1 MLALYGHPFSSYTQK
16 VLIALYENGTPFELL
31 NLDPTEP
38 VSHSAD
44 WLRHWPLAK
53 FPVLVDGD
61 RTVVESSIVIEHLQ
75 LAHPGP
81 VPLIPADPR
90 AALDVRFMDRFFDLH
105 VTAPVQHAVNAAL
118 TGNAERKA
126 EGVAWAAEKLEK
138 AYAWLEGM
146 WAGPPGLRASRSR
159 WPTALRRPRCSMPT
173 GRTPSQPPTRS
184 CAPTVPGCWRAPRL
198 PARWRAGAPTAT
210 TFRSGRPTA
219 TEQRPPHPQETAMMN
234 PEPHAMHRWLQQLLG
249 DWTCESL
256 ADMGPGEPPAHS
268 RGTEQVRALGGLWVL
283 CDGAGSMPG
292 GGGEARMLMTLGYD
306 PDQQAFVGTW
316 VGSMMTHMWV
326 YRGTLDADQKVLT
339 LETEGPS
346 FKADSAT
353 MRYRDVITVVS
364 ANERTLTSF
373 GQQPDGSWKQFMQA
387 KYTRTS

>member
-1 MLALYGHPFSSYTQK
+1 
-16 VLIALYENGTPFELL
+16 
-31 NLDPTEP
+31 
-38 VSHSAD
+38 
-44 WLRHWPLAK
+44 
-53 FPVLVDGD
+53 
-61 RTVVESSIVIEHLQ
+61 
-75 LAHPGP
+75 
-81 VPLIPADPR
+81 
-90 AALDVRFMDRFFDLH
+90 
-105 VTAPVQHAVNAAL
+105 
-118 TGNAERKA
+118 
-126 EGVAWAAEKLEK
+126 
-138 AYAWLEGM
+138 
-146 WAGPPGLRASRSR
+146 
-159 WPTALRRPRCSMPT
+159 
-173 GRTPSQPPTRS
+173 
-184 CAPTVPGCWRAPRL
+184 
-198 PARWRAGAPTAT
+198 
-210 TFRSGRPTA
+210 
-219 TEQRPPHPQETAMMN
+219 MMN

-339 LETEGPS
+339 QETEGPS
-346 FKADSAT
+346 FKADGAT